1 MPPVRKGHAGASVR
15 QGGASFLHLD
25 QARQGRCAH
34 RLPRPGLGL
43 RSEGAPSRRG
53 ATARLAPRARG
64 FNSPQGEL
72 AVCEHGG
79 TARWSSG
86 SCIIVQGVS
95 DGGPSDAR
103 DGVRPQR

>member
-1 MPPVRKGHAGASVR
+1 MLGRLFDKEALRS
-15 QGGASFLHLD
+15 SISTKL
-25 QARQGRCAH
+25 ARAAARTGCQE
-34 RLPRPGLGL
+34 PGLGL
-43 RSEGAPSRRG
+43 RSEDAPSRRG

-72 AVCEHGG
+72 AVCEH
-79 TARWSSG
+79 SSG

-103 DGVRPQR
+103 DGVRTQR

>member
-72 AVCEHGG
+72 AVCEH
-79 TARWSSG
+79 SSG

-103 DGVRPQR
+103 DGVRTQR